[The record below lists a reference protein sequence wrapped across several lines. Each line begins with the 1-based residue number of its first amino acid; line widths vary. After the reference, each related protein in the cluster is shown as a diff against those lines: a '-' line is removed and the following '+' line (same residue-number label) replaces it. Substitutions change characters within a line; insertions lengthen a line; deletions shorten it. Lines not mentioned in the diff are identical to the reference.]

1 MEWWRCL
8 FVYLCRYVVANLGS
22 YTARDVRCVLI
33 DRGVKL
39 CRYVVSAVSVC

>member
-1 MEWWRCL
+1 MYG
-8 FVYLCRYVVANLGS
+8 VYVVIPLLC